1 MEKLIQLD
9 NLNMQEALRYLG
21 SGGQTPDDAFMA
33 LMKDCEKTVLAQAR
47 PRYVYR
53 IFDISECDEGVRAE
67 DTDFILRGN
76 SIKKHLKGCKKAAF
90 FAATISDG
98 IDRQLRIAQVS
109 DITKAFVMD
118 SLASVAVE
126 QVCDKFEQI
135 LKEQTQGYYQTF
147 RFGLGYGDLPIEQQ
161 KDFVALL
168 NAPKQ
173 IGLSVSSSFMLIP
186 TKSVTAVIGLSKE
199 PVKGVARGCQTCNMR
214 EKCQYRIKGGHCNG

>member
-1 MEKLIQLD
+1 
-9 NLNMQEALRYLG
+9 
-21 SGGQTPDDAFMA
+21 
-33 LMKDCEKTVLAQAR
+33 
-47 PRYVYR
+47 
-53 IFDISECDEGVRAE
+53 
-67 DTDFILRGN
+67 
-76 SIKKHLKGCKKAAF
+76 
-90 FAATISDG
+90 
-98 IDRQLRIAQVS
+98 
-109 DITKAFVMD
+109 MD

-173 IGLSVSSSFMLIP
+173 IGLSVSSSSMLIP

>member
-1 MEKLIQLD
+1 MERLIQLD
-9 NLNMQEALRYLG
+9 NLNRQEALRYLG

-53 IFDISECDEGVRAE
+53 IFDIRECEEGVCAE
-67 DTDFILRGN
+67 GTDFILRGN
-76 SIKKHLKGCKKAAF
+76 SIKKHLKGCEKAAF

-126 QVCDKFEQI
+126 QVCDKFEQTRV
-135 LKEQTQGYYQTF
+135 LSDVPV
-147 RFGLGYGDLPIEQQ
+147 RAGLRRSAD
-161 KDFVALL
+161 
-168 NAPKQ
+168 
-173 IGLSVSSSFMLIP
+173 
-186 TKSVTAVIGLSKE
+186 
-199 PVKGVARGCQTCNMR
+199 
-214 EKCQYRIKGGHCNG
+214 

>member
-67 DTDFILRGN
+67 GTDFILRGN

-98 IDRQLRIAQVS
+98 IDRQLRIAQVY
-109 DITKAFVMD
+109 DITKH
-118 SLASVAVE
+118 L
-126 QVCDKFEQI
+126 
-135 LKEQTQGYYQTF
+135 
-147 RFGLGYGDLPIEQQ
+147 
-161 KDFVALL
+161 
-168 NAPKQ
+168 
-173 IGLSVSSSFMLIP
+173 
-186 TKSVTAVIGLSKE
+186 
-199 PVKGVARGCQTCNMR
+199 
-214 EKCQYRIKGGHCNG
+214 

>member
-1 MEKLIQLD
+1 MERLIQLD
-9 NLNMQEALRYLG
+9 NLNRQEALRYLG

-53 IFDISECDEGVRAE
+53 IFDIRECEEGVCAE
-67 DTDFILRGN
+67 GTDFILRGN
-76 SIKKHLKGCKKAAF
+76 SIKKHLKGCEKAAF

-135 LKEQTQGYYQTF
+135 LKEQTQGYY
-147 RFGLGYGDLPIEQQ
+147 LPIEQQ

>member
-1 MEKLIQLD
+1 MERLIQLD

-53 IFDISECDEGVRAE
+53 IFDIRECEEGVCAE
-67 DTDFILRGN
+67 GTDFILRGN
-76 SIKKHLKGCKKAAF
+76 SIKKHLKGCEKAAF

-147 RFGLGYGDLPIEQQ
+147 RFLVSLCHVLLVLLPG
-161 KDFVALL
+161 FCVVCFL
-168 NAPKQ
+168 
-173 IGLSVSSSFMLIP
+173 F
-186 TKSVTAVIGLSKE
+186 
-199 PVKGVARGCQTCNMR
+199 
-214 EKCQYRIKGGHCNG
+214 

>member
-1 MEKLIQLD
+1 MK
-9 NLNMQEALRYLG
+9 
-21 SGGQTPDDAFMA
+21 SG
-33 LMKDCEKTVLAQAR
+33 
-47 PRYVYR
+47 
-53 IFDISECDEGVRAE
+53 I
-67 DTDFILRGN
+67 
-76 SIKKHLKGCKKAAF
+76 

-161 KDFVALL
+161 KILWHC
-168 NAPKQ
+168 
-173 IGLSVSSSFMLIP
+173 SMLQ
-186 TKSVTAVIGLSKE
+186 SRLD
-199 PVKGVARGCQTCNMR
+199 
-214 EKCQYRIKGGHCNG
+214 